1 MKSLINNTPADES
14 YDTMAEL
21 VGAMTKG
28 LMEKDKLAPPL
39 VGGIL
44 GTVQVYRYMICTRS
58 FLPRFACLLLPIT
71 STPVD
76 TLRAMT
82 GYAVG
87 SGGPA
92 RSS

>member
-1 MKSLINNTPADES
+1 MVCTMKSLINNTPADES

-44 GTVQVYRYMICTRS
+44 GTVQVYRYICTRS

-76 TLRAMT
+76 TYGR
-82 GYAVG
+82 
-87 SGGPA
+87 
-92 RSS
+92 